1 MIHWRLLSA
10 LFVGLSSIALP
21 FPVDGELSTR
31 SAVES
36 NHRFG
41 LRLTT
46 KLGLSKPDGNVVVS
60 PLLVQSALS
69 LLYAGSSL
77 DSGKELRQALELT
90 HAIHPKEAAQDIQ
103 SLLANLK
110 QSAAVG
116 CRLRLLSDFYAQQR
130 FTFNFRDEF
139 VALASQMAVGCHR
152 LSWESAS
159 SAAQDINYSFLSRSN
174 FSLGELVSAS
184 QLESLAEHNTPF
196 LHVSGV
202 TFRAPWA
209 QAFDPAE
216 TQSINFFAGGS
227 RARLVDAMF
236 GQHRYRYAEMP
247 ALDAQL
253 IEVPFATADL
263 RMLIVFPNRA
273 DGLAQLEKKL
283 AQSDLQQLREQLE
296 ERKVA
301 LTLPKFRVLVHSAL
315 KPTLEEL
322 GLPKLFTSQV
332 QLSEVFSS
340 MLASS
345 APPLGA
351 VVQSGLLELQEEG
364 GEAGDSFSFGDL
376 FRRAVPLVINH
387 PFFYAIGN
395 DKTLLLAGHIVD
407 I

>member
-1 MIHWRLLSA
+1 MIHWRLLC
-10 LFVGLSSIALP
+10 GLLAGLAIAPP
-21 FPVDGELSTR
+21 FPVDGELPAR
-31 SAVES
+31 SAVQS

-46 KLGLSKPDGNVVVS
+46 KLGLSRPEANLVVS
-60 PLLVQSALS
+60 PLLIQTALS
-69 LLYAGSSL
+69 LLYAESSP
-77 DSGKELRQALELT
+77 DSGRELRQALELT
-90 HAIHPKEAAQDIQ
+90 HAHSPKEAVQQIQ
-103 SLLANLK
+103 SLLTDLK
-110 QSAAVG
+110 QTAAVG
-116 CRLRLLSDFYAQQR
+116 CRLRLLSEFYAQQR

-139 VALASQMAVGCHR
+139 EELASRMGIGCHR
-152 LSWESAS
+152 LSWESAA
-159 SAAQDINYSFLSRSN
+159 SAAQDVNYSFLSRSN
-174 FSLGELVSAS
+174 FSLGELVSSS

-196 LHVSGV
+196 LHVSGI
-202 TFRAPWA
+202 TFKAPWA

-216 TQSINFFAGGS
+216 TQTINFFAGGN
-227 RARLVDAMF
+227 RPRLVDAMF

-273 DGLAQLEKKL
+273 DGLAQLERKL
-283 AQSDLQQLREQLE
+283 AQSDLQQLRRELE

-301 LTLPKFRVLVHSAL
+301 LTLPKLRILVHSAL
-315 KPTLEEL
+315 KTTLEEL
-322 GLPKLFTSQV
+322 GLAKLFTSEV

-340 MLASS
+340 LLASS

-364 GEAGDSFSFGDL
+364 GDAGDSFSFGDL

>member
-1 MIHWRLLSA
+1 MIHWRLLCA
-10 LFVGLSSIALP
+10 LFAGLAIALP
-21 FPVDGELSTR
+21 FPVGGELPTK
-31 SAVES
+31 SAVQS

-46 KLGLSKPDGNVVVS
+46 KLGLSQPDANVVVS
-60 PLLVQSALS
+60 PLLVQAALS
-69 LLYAGSSL
+69 LLYAGSTP
-77 DSGKELRQALELT
+77 DSGRELRQALELT
-90 HAIHPKEAAQDIQ
+90 HASSPKEAVKDIQ
-103 SLLANLK
+103 SLLTDLK

-130 FTFNFRDEF
+130 FTFNFLDEF
-139 VALASQMAVGCHR
+139 EVLASRMGVGCHR
-152 LSWESAS
+152 LAWESAS
-159 SAAQDINYSFLSRSN
+159 NAAQDINYSFLSRSN
-174 FSLGELVSAS
+174 YSLGELVSS
-184 QLESLAEHNTPF
+184 TQLESLAEHNTPF
-196 LHVSGV
+196 LHVSGL

-216 TQSINFFAGGS
+216 TTSINFFAGGN
-227 RARLVDAMF
+227 RPRLVDAMF

-253 IEVPFATADL
+253 IEVPFATAGL
-263 RMLIVFPNRA
+263 KMLIVFPNRA
-273 DGLAQLEKKL
+273 DGLAHLERKL
-283 AQSDLQQLREQLE
+283 AQSDLKQLRGELQ

-301 LTLPKFRVLVHSAL
+301 LTLPKLRVLVHSAL
-315 KPTLEEL
+315 KPTLEEM
-322 GLPKLFTSQV
+322 GLAKLFTSQI

-340 MLASS
+340 LLTSS

-364 GEAGDSFSFGDL
+364 GDAGDSFSFGDL

>member
-1 MIHWRLLSA
+1 MIHWRLLCA
-10 LFVGLSSIALP
+10 LFVGLAIALP
-21 FPVDGELSTR
+21 FPVGGELPTK
-31 SAVES
+31 SAVQS

-46 KLGLSKPDGNVVVS
+46 KLGLSQPDANVVVS
-60 PLLVQSALS
+60 PLLVQAALS
-69 LLYAGSSL
+69 LLYARSSP
-77 DSGKELRQALELT
+77 DSGRELRQALELT
-90 HAIHPKEAAQDIQ
+90 HAISPKEAVQDIQ
-103 SLLANLK
+103 SLLTDLK
-110 QSAAVG
+110 QLAAVG

-130 FTFNFRDEF
+130 FTFNFLDEF
-139 VALASQMAVGCHR
+139 EVLASRMGVGCHR

-159 SAAQDINYSFLSRSN
+159 NAAQDINYSFLSRSN
-174 FSLGELVSAS
+174 YSLGELVSSS

-196 LHVSGV
+196 LHVSGL

-216 TQSINFFAGGS
+216 TTSINFFAGGN
-227 RARLVDAMF
+227 RPRLVDAMF

-253 IEVPFATADL
+253 IEVPFATAGL
-263 RMLIVFPNRA
+263 KMLIVFPNRA
-273 DGLAQLEKKL
+273 DGLAHLEKKL
-283 AQSDLQQLREQLE
+283 AQSDLQQLRGELQ

-301 LTLPKFRVLVHSAL
+301 LTLPKLRVLVHSAL

-322 GLPKLFTSQV
+322 GLAKLFTSQI

-340 MLASS
+340 LLTSS

-351 VVQSGLLELQEEG
+351 VEQSGLLELQEEG
-364 GEAGDSFSFGDL
+364 GDAGDSFSFGDL